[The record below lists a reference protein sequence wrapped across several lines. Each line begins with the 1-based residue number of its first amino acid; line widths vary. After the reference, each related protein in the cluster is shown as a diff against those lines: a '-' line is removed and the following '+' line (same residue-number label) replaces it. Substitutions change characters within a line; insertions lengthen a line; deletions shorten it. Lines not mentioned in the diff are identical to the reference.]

1 MFNKERLQRFSIRKL
16 TIGAASVLIGVSFM
30 TEMNNNKVYAD
41 TVAPTE
47 SAASNNLKVK
57 MGGVTPAY

>member
-41 TVAPTE
+41 TVAPT
-47 SAASNNLKVK
+47 SAASNSLKVK
-57 MGGVTPAY
+57 MGG